1 MRYNTVGLVV
11 TLVLLLGAPLAAHAQ
26 QPAQVPRIGFLL
38 PSLVSPCRNDL
49 FVQELR
55 ELGYVEGQNILIEW
69 RCAEDATPARVRE
82 LAIELVQLPVDVFVG
97 VASAG
102 PLAAMQVTRTIPIVF
117 MSVNDPVASG
127 LVATLARPGGNVTGV
142 TNQVSLEFR
151 TKRLQLLVEAV
162 PGVTRVAVLL
172 HGTFIRAMPVSARV
186 QHLLEETARSLGVH
200 LQMVEVDAADE
211 LEGAFAAMTREGA
224 EALWLL
230 SGPFVSMHRRRIA
243 ELAIQHRLPSM
254 HLFRGP
260 VEAGGLMSYAASS
273 RDITRRAAA
282 YVDRIL
288 KGTKP
293 ADLPV
298 EQPTQFE
305 LVINLKTAK
314 ALGITIPPTLLFR
327 ADEVIQ

>member
-1 MRYNTVGLVV
+1 M
-11 TLVLLLGAPLAAHAQ
+11 
-26 QPAQVPRIGFLL
+26 PRIGFLL
-38 PSLVSPCRNDL
+38 PSLRSPCRNDL

-97 VASAG
+97 QASAG
-102 PLAAMQVTRTIPIVF
+102 PLAAMQATRTIPIVF
-117 MSVNDPVASG
+117 LNVADPVAVG

-142 TNQVSLEFR
+142 SAQVGLEFH
-151 TKRLQLLVEAV
+151 TKQLQLLVEAV

-172 HGTFIRAMPVSARV
+172 HGAFIRALPVAFWAPL
-186 QHLLEETARSLGVH
+186 QHVLEETARSLGVH
-200 LQMVEVDAADE
+200 LQMVEVEAADE

-224 EALWLL
+224 EALLLL

-243 ELAIQHRLPSM
+243 ELAVQHRLPSM
-254 HLFRGP
+254 HLARGP
-260 VEAGGLMSYAASS
+260 VEAGGLMSYAASG
-273 RDITRRAAA
+273 RDMNRRGAA

-298 EQPTQFE
+298 EQPTKFE

-314 ALGITIPPTLLFR
+314 ALGLTIPPTLLFQ